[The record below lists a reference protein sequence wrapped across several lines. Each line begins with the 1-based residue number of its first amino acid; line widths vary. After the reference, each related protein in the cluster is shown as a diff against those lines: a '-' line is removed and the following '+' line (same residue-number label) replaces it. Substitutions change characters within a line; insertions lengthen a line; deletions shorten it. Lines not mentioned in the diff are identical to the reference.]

1 MKGTDYMKV
10 LKTTVMVA
18 VLTVTCAAG
27 PGFAQTPPPATPPA
41 PPQTQPPATPPAQ
54 PPTTQKPAPPATPQA
69 LAPQPQP
76 PKPFPEGA
84 KVGLINLQAIAS
96 VSIEGKAATARIQEF
111 VKKKTAELSEKNK
124 QAQSIQTKLQQ
135 GATVL
140 NDQARTQAEKDLQR
154 MQRELQALQEDAQ
167 QEQQDM
173 TQRLQVEFQ
182 ERLNPIIEQVAT
194 EKGLHV
200 VLNVDQ
206 NSNVV
211 WGYSGVD
218 ISAEVI
224 KRFDAAP
231 KTAPK
236 K

>member
-1 MKGTDYMKV
+1 MKV

-18 VLTVTCAAG
+18 VLTALAAG
-27 PGFAQTPPPATPPA
+27 PAFAQTPPPATPPA
-41 PPQTQPPATPPAQ
+41 TPQTQPPTQPPVTPPAQ
-54 PPTTQKPAPPATPQA
+54 PPV
-69 LAPQPQP
+69 PQPQP

-84 KVGLINLQAIAS
+84 KVGLINLQAIAA

-111 VKKKTAELSEKNK
+111 VKKKTAELTDKNK
-124 QAQSIQTKLQQ
+124 QAQAIQTKLQQ
-135 GATVL
+135 GASVL
-140 NDQARTQAEKDLQR
+140 NDQARSQSEKELQR
-154 MQRELQALQEDAQ
+154 LQRELQALQEDAQ
-167 QEQQDM
+167 QEQRDM
-173 TQRLQVEFQ
+173 TDRLQMEFQ

-200 VLNVDQ
+200 VLNVSPE
-206 NSNVV
+206 SNVV